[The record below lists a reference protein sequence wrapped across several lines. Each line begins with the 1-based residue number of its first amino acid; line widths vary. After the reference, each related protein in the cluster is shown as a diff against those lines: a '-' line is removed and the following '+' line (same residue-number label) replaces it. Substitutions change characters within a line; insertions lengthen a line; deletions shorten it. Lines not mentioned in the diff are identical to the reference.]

1 MGDMAPLP
9 VIAVATFRNQTVN
22 VRIPFKI
29 PAKSMKNHNV
39 TRSKILGFVHFKEHA
54 GNNAGNRMKKARKQ
68 RSVLKE
74 KITEIFINGEDT
86 VSVLDVN
93 QFKRHGGRAIHR
105 ILVTASRTETAV
117 AEKRNELKFSA
128 VWTAI
133 HSATKRRITTVD
145 HFFDIFHLRRSG
157 MKSIFDFLIIV
168 CKNSL

>member
-1 MGDMAPLP
+1 
-9 VIAVATFRNQTVN
+9 
-22 VRIPFKI
+22 
-29 PAKSMKNHNV
+29 MKNHNV
-39 TRSKILGFVHFKEHA
+39 TRSKILGFVHFKDHA
-54 GNNAGNRMKKARKQ
+54 GNNAGNRMIKSRKQ
-68 RSVLKE
+68 RSDLKE

-117 AEKRNELKFSA
+117 AAKRNELKFSA

-145 HFFDIFHLRRSG
+145 HFFDIFHLRISG
-157 MKSIFDFLIIV
+157 MEGIFDFLIIV
-168 CKNSL
+168 SKDSLQDIHKSIMQEKRRKRNPNPSR